1 MENSMTKEKID
12 EIVER
17 AYQRHR
23 HHNPLQS
30 GLIIL
35 LQEVQNE
42 IGYLPREALQKTSE
56 LMDIPLSHIYGV
68 ATFFHQFRLR
78 PKGKHI
84 ITVCRGT
91 ACHVQGSGDLIN
103 ILHQTLKLRDG
114 EDTTKDG
121 LFTVMQVRCLGACG
135 LAPIMKVDEE
145 FYGKMNA
152 VGLSRILNK
161 YRSEAS

>member
-1 MENSMTKEKID
+1 MDNITKDEID

-17 AYQRHR
+17 VYQRHK
-23 HHNPLQS
+23 HHNPPQS
-30 GLIIL
+30 GLIIM
-35 LQEVQNE
+35 LQDVQSE
-42 IGYLPREALQKTSE
+42 IGYLPREAIEKSSE

-91 ACHVQGSGDLIN
+91 ACHVQGSGDLLN
-103 ILHQTLKLRDG
+103 ILRQTLKLKEQ
-114 EDTTKDG
+114 EDTTQDG

-145 FYGKMNA
+145 FYGK
-152 VGLSRILNK
+152 VSVTTLSRILNK
-161 YRSEAS
+161 YRSETS